1 MSPPQVLLVEDEA
14 DVARPL
20 ATRLHREGF
29 EVTVEGTAAGAVSA
43 FEARAPDVV
52 LLDLRLPDGSGLDVC
67 RAIRSSSGVPII
79 ILSAAGEETDRIVG
93 LDLGADDYVVKP
105 FSAREMVARLRSVL
119 RRGPLRGLPGPVT
132 VGQIRLDP
140 RARTVTI
147 GGRPV
152 DLRAKEFDLLHLLM
166 AHAGQVLTREHI
178 MEQVWDPNWFGPTKT
193 LDVHVRALR
202 RKLGDDPSRPRY
214 LHTVR
219 RVGFRFAGPEDVA
232 GPA

>member
-1 MSPPQVLLVEDEA
+1 
-14 DVARPL
+14 
-20 ATRLHREGF
+20 
-29 EVTVEGTAAGAVSA
+29 
-43 FEARAPDVV
+43 
-52 LLDLRLPDGSGLDVC
+52 
-67 RAIRSSSGVPII
+67 
-79 ILSAAGEETDRIVG
+79 
-93 LDLGADDYVVKP
+93 
-105 FSAREMVARLRSVL
+105 
-119 RRGPLRGLPGPVT
+119 
-132 VGQIRLDP
+132 
-140 RARTVTI
+140 VTI